1 MSSSILRQHV
11 EELERCVLQGE
22 EKRRSD
28 AEELGRQLAEALE
41 EHDICKERLSSTSV
55 ELEEERLRLAEEKKR
70 SAFLE
75 SELGNVQS
83 QLQSESQRTPPQL
96 QAMELELRKLKGA
109 LNVREETLVVLKH
122 QAANKALQHD
132 KERRALNNEKNELKN
147 TLKDL
152 QDMVGK

>member
-41 EHDICKERLSSTSV
+41 EHKERLSSASV

-132 KERRALNNEKNELKN
+132 KEQRALNNEKNELKK

-152 QDMVGK
+152 QDMAGK